1 MQHVAPPC
9 HLPRPRAG
17 DSSLISPRP
26 ADTSNAK
33 FEHSDELRGRR
44 RGAGRLLVVDAHQ
57 WLSTT
62 AGRIATC
69 AHSWL
74 QAVHWVAG
82 SGLYSPTRSHGPKWG
97 LTTVAIAK
105 EISALTECRPGI
117 DYLMRKLKVSERT
130 VQYHL
135 GMLREAGLLVY
146 RVRGT
151 RVSGSANQASV
162 FERVIPVEFDA
173 ALGIRTSGEGVR
185 RRPVRIAE
193 EGRGL
198 IGKLAKKA
206 ARKTRRPRRKRPV
219 SRRSRCTPMQ
229 VGTSTVSTAALTDFP
244 SESKLAS
251 GQGKTPA
258 AKKSNSGPRKLN
270 KVGRRYQL
278 AGELIAMV
286 PWLGNASRAR
296 IAWIVRHVADAGW
309 TALEVQAVA
318 EQMPM
323 TAYGVRRCSGFLAY
337 RITGAHQL
345 FTTPER
351 RKTAVDAWQE
361 SRLAEQQRHS
371 GYDNGFTGG
380 GPSSPAVQNLVAE
393 AFARVGTAAARGTE
407 CYVIDLENTPDQLD
421 LEALDRGFI
430 KQVRA
435 DAAAD
440 LTLILAALD
449 IGMPETDARRL
460 YTNWLVDQAL
470 VGARRL
476 APAF

>member
-1 MQHVAPPC
+1 M
-9 HLPRPRAG
+9 G
-17 DSSLISPRP
+17 D
-26 ADTSNAK
+26 ASNAK
-33 FEHSDELRGRR
+33 FERSAERRGGRR
-44 RGAGRLLVVDAHQ
+44 GVGRLLVVEAHQ

-146 RVRGT
+146 RIRGT

-173 ALGIRTSGEGVR
+173 ALGIHTAGEGVQ

-206 ARKTRRPRRKRPV
+206 ARKTRRLRRKRSV

-229 VGTSTVSTAALTDFP
+229 VATSTVPTAALTDFP

-251 GQGKTPA
+251 GQEKSPA
-258 AKKSNSGPRKLN
+258 AMKSNSGPRKLN

-278 AGELIAMV
+278 ADELVAMV

-323 TAYGVRRCSGFLAY
+323 TTYGVRRCSGFLAY
-337 RITGAHQL
+337 RIAGAHQL

-351 RKTAVDAWQE
+351 RRTAVDAWQE
-361 SRLAEQQRHS
+361 SRLAERQRHS
-371 GYDNGFTGG
+371 GYDEGFTG
-380 GPSSPAVQNLVAE
+380 GPSSPAVQQLVAE
-393 AFARVGTAAARGTE
+393 AFARVGTAASRGAD

-460 YTNWLVDQAL
+460 YTHWLVDQAL
-470 VGARRL
+470 AGAQRL